1 MGCRTRSG
9 FRPLRAVGEL
19 TVLVF
24 AVEAANSVLPNATT
38 FVVIGFAA
46 FLLPLVARA
55 IGIPA
60 VVLEILFGLLIG
72 PQVFGWIPAEST
84 SEGFILVLAEIGL
97 FLLMFLAG
105 FEIDFNSLEREGKGP
120 IISGLIGYALFVG
133 LAWIGFGFV
142 GLDTVHE
149 RVFLTLLVS
158 AASAGI
164 IIPALRAGNRSGTR
178 QGQLTIVLG
187 IIAEFLAA
195 TGIIVFSVWFRS
207 GWGIEMLA
215 VPLFAVILLVA
226 LWLMR
231 TLAWWFPQ
239 QAERLFASHDPD
251 ELGIRFALALLFVFV
266 GLSLALDMD
275 PILGAFM
282 AGAIFAFVFRRS
294 GDLEAR
300 ISGFAYGFLIPI
312 FFISVGVAFPLDA
325 LQDSTVLRT
334 AAAII
339 VVAVLAKMLPSPLL
353 MFRGLSFRDSLGS
366 GVLLAGQLSVI
377 IALAEVG
384 VQIGVID
391 EGLSAGAVLL
401 VGVTAILSP
410 IVFRLFSPPLPA
422 PVDAP
427 TKPVS

>member
-1 MGCRTRSG
+1 MGSVTGRG
-9 FRPLRAVGEL
+9 FCAVRASGEL
-19 TVLVF
+19 TMLVLAAE
-24 AVEAANSVLPNATT
+24 AVDGIMPSATT
-38 FVVIGFAA
+38 FVVIGFGA
-46 FLLPLVARA
+46 FSLPLIARGL
-55 IGIPA
+55 GIPA
-60 VVLEILFGLLIG
+60 VVLEILFGLAIG
-72 PQVFGWIPAEST
+72 PQVLGWIAAEST
-84 SEGFILVLAEIGL
+84 SEGFILVLAEVGL

-105 FEIDFNSLEREGKGP
+105 FEIDFTALEREGKGP
-120 IISGLIGYALFVG
+120 IITGLLGYAMFVG
-133 LAWIGFGFV
+133 LAWV
-142 GLDTVHE
+142 GLGLIGLDDVNE
-149 RVFLTLLVS
+149 RIFMTLLIS
-158 AASAGI
+158 AGSAGI
-164 IIPALRAGNRSGTR
+164 IVPALRAGNRSGTR
-178 QGQLTIVLG
+178 QGQLTLVTG

-195 TGIIVFSVWFRS
+195 TGIIVFAVWYRS
-207 GWGIEMLA
+207 GWGIALLA

-282 AGAIFAFVFRRS
+282 AGAIFAFVFRNS
-294 GDLEAR
+294 GELEAR

-325 LQDSTVLRT
+325 LQDSAALKT
-334 AAAII
+334 AGAII

-353 MFRGLSFRDSLGS
+353 MFRGLSLRDSLGS

-384 VQIGVID
+384 VQIGAID

-410 IVFRLFSPPLPA
+410 IVFRILSPPLPA

-427 TKPVS
+427 IKPIP

>member
-1 MGCRTRSG
+1 MGGSTGRG
-9 FRPLRAVGEL
+9 FRVVRASGEL
-19 TVLVF
+19 TMLVL
-24 AVEAANSVLPNATT
+24 AAEAANSVLPSATT
-38 FVVIGFAA
+38 FVVIGFGA
-46 FLLPLVARA
+46 FSLPLIARSL
-55 IGIPA
+55 GIPA
-60 VVLEILFGLLIG
+60 VVLEILFGLAIG
-72 PQVFGWIPAEST
+72 PQVLGWIAAEST
-84 SEGFILVLAEIGL
+84 SEGFILVLAEVGL

-105 FEIDFNSLEREGKGP
+105 FEINFTSLEREGKGP
-120 IISGLIGYALFVG
+120 IIGGLLGYAMFVG
-133 LAWIGFGFV
+133 LAWIGLGFV
-142 GLDTVHE
+142 GLDNANE
-149 RVFLTLLVS
+149 RIFMTLLIS
-158 AASAGI
+158 AGSAGI
-164 IIPALRAGNRSGTR
+164 IVPALRAGNRSGTR
-178 QGQLTIVLG
+178 QGQLTLVMG
-187 IIAEFLAA
+187 ILAEFLAA
-195 TGIIVFSVWFRS
+195 TGIIVFSVWYRS
-207 GWGIEMLA
+207 GWGVEMLA

-239 QAERLFASHDPD
+239 QAERLFTSHDPD
-251 ELGIRFALALLFVFV
+251 EIGIRFSLALLFVFV

-282 AGAIFAFVFRRS
+282 AGAIFAFVFRNS

-339 VVAVLAKMLPSPLL
+339 AVAVLAKMLPAPLL
-353 MFRGLSFRDSLGS
+353 MFRGLSLRDSLGS

-410 IVFRLFSPPLPA
+410 IVFRVFSPPLPA
-422 PVDAP
+422 PVDAQ
-427 TKPVS
+427 TKLVP

>member
-1 MGCRTRSG
+1 MDRS
-9 FRPLRAVGEL
+9 RIDVR
-19 TVLVF
+19 
-24 AVEAANSVLPNATT
+24 
-38 FVVIGFAA
+38 
-46 FLLPLVARA
+46 
-55 IGIPA
+55 
-60 VVLEILFGLLIG
+60 
-72 PQVFGWIPAEST
+72 
-84 SEGFILVLAEIGL
+84 GFILVLAEVGL

-105 FEIDFNSLEREGKGP
+105 FEIDFTALEREGKGP
-120 IISGLIGYALFVG
+120 IITGLLGYAMFVG
-133 LAWIGFGFV
+133 LAWV
-142 GLDTVHE
+142 GLGLIGLDDVNE
-149 RVFLTLLVS
+149 RIFMTLLIS
-158 AASAGI
+158 AGSAGI
-164 IIPALRAGNRSGTR
+164 IVPALRAGNRSGTR
-178 QGQLTIVLG
+178 QGQLTLVTG

-195 TGIIVFSVWFRS
+195 TGIIVFAVWYRS
-207 GWGIEMLA
+207 GWGIALLA

-282 AGAIFAFVFRRS
+282 AGAIFAFVFRNS
-294 GDLEAR
+294 GELEAR

-325 LQDSTVLRT
+325 LQDSAALKT
-334 AAAII
+334 AGAII

-353 MFRGLSFRDSLGS
+353 MFRGLSLRDSLGS

-384 VQIGVID
+384 VQIGAID

-410 IVFRLFSPPLPA
+410 IVFRILSPPLPA

-427 TKPVS
+427 IKPIP